1 MRSSPPTSWTR
12 KSIPRENPDHR
23 RAHDHEATQL
33 EPIEAQTAVTPS
45 PESSRVSGSLPP
57 ALAYGRQ
64 ALDEDDFAA
73 VLSVLRGDWLTQGPM
88 VGAFE
93 EALAAACGVRHAVAV
108 SNGTAALHLACLAAG
123 VGPGDF
129 GITSPITF
137 VASANCIAYCGGT
150 PGFAEID
157 PRSVCLDPAALEVV
171 CARRRPKVI
180 IPVDFAGQ
188 PADLPAIQAVAR
200 RHGALVI
207 EDAAHALGAAYEHE
221 GRWYRA
227 GSCAHADLAV
237 LSFHPVKHITTGEG
251 GAVLTNSPELCA
263 KLQRLRTHGI
273 TRDASLLTGN
283 DGPWY
288 HEQHDLGFNYRITDI
303 QCALGLSQLRKLGRF
318 VERRRALVERYRA
331 ILTDLADDL
340 TLLLE
345 GRGKRSSYHLLVAQI
360 RGGTQRRRRVFE
372 ALAARNIRCQVHYIP
387 VHLQPWYRQ
396 HYGSGPGDFPQ
407 AEAFYD
413 GCLSLPLFPALA
425 DRDVDRV
432 AEALRAVLHSAD

>member
-1 MRSSPPTSWTR
+1 VNQPLGRGDPP
-12 KSIPRENPDHR
+12 
-23 RAHDHEATQL
+23 EA
-33 EPIEAQTAVTPS
+33 
-45 PESSRVSGSLPP
+45 LP
-57 ALAYGRQ
+57 YGRQ
-64 ALDEDDFAA
+64 WLDQDDFEA
-73 VLSVLRGDWLTQGPM
+73 VVRVLRGDWLTQGPL
-88 VGAFE
+88 VGSFE
-93 EALAAACGVRHAVAV
+93 EALAEACGVRHAVAV
-108 SNGTAALHLACLAAG
+108 SNGTAALHLACLAAD
-123 VGPGDF
+123 VGPGDC

-137 VASANCIAYCGGT
+137 VASANSIAYCGGT
-150 PGFAEID
+150 PGFADID
-157 PRSVCLDPAALEVV
+157 PRSVCLDAAALERE

-200 RHGALVI
+200 RHDALVI
-207 EDAAHALGAAYEHE
+207 EDAAHALGAGYEHE
-221 GRWYRA
+221 GQWYQA
-227 GSCAHADLAV
+227 GSCAHADLAI

-251 GAVLTNSPELCA
+251 GAILTNSPELCA

-273 TRDASLLTGN
+273 TRDASLLTRH

-318 VERRRALVERYRA
+318 VERRRALVQRYREA
-331 ILTDLADDL
+331 LADLTDEL

-345 GRGKRSSYHLLVAQI
+345 GPGKRSSYHLLVARI
-360 RGGTQRRRRVFE
+360 RGGTTQRRRVFE

-396 HYGSGPGDFPQ
+396 RYGYGAGDFPQ

-413 GCLSLPLFPALA
+413 GCLSLPLFPAMA
-425 DRDVDRV
+425 DQDVDRV
-432 AEALRAVLHSAD
+432 ADALRAALQSAD